1 MTKKKK
7 RPWGIRLIGTLI
19 FLAALAAVILW
30 IDWGNRTP
38 MVSEYTVASNKL
50 PEAFSGFRIA
60 QISDLHNTEFGEGNK
75 ELLSLLAASEP
86 DMIVLTG
93 DLVDANR
100 TDLDIAIAFSRE
112 AVEIAPTYY
121 VTGNHEAGLSSRRA
135 LMSALEEVGVT
146 VLKNKRV
153 EIERDGEILTLIG
166 LHDSGFTPG
175 EPDEV
180 IREALTKR
188 MKEEDVYTVLL
199 AHRPELFDV
208 YAECGVDLVFSGHA
222 HGGQFRL
229 PLVGGLYA
237 PTQGWF
243 PAYDGGLYTEGD
255 TTMVVSRGLGNS
267 RFPFRI
273 NNRPEVVVVELKRA

>member
-1 MTKKKK
+1 MKKKNK
-7 RPWGIRLIGTLI
+7 RSWGKRLAGFLI

-38 MVSEYTVASNKL
+38 TVSEFSVSGTEI

-60 QISDLHNTEFGEGNK
+60 QISDLHNAEFGKENK
-75 ELLSLLAASEP
+75 ELLSLLSASEP

-100 TDLDIAIAFSRE
+100 TDLEIAIAFCRE
-112 AVEIAPTYY
+112 AVEIAPTYF
-121 VTGNHEAGLSSRRA
+121 VTGNHEAGLSSRRT

-153 EIERDGEILTLIG
+153 EIERDGEFITLIG
-166 LHDSGFTPG
+166 LHDLGFTPG
-175 EPDEV
+175 EPDAV
-180 IREALTKR
+180 TREALTKC
-188 MKEEDVYTVLL
+188 MKDEDGFTVLL

-208 YAECGVDLVFSGHA
+208 YTECGVDLVFSGHA

-229 PLVGGLYA
+229 PFVGGLYA

-243 PAYDGGLYTEGD
+243 PTYDGGLYAAGG

-273 NNRPEVVVVELKRA
+273 NNRPEVVVVELITK